1 VAREDGWV
9 VFLASDVFDADWLKI
24 DRLFRSFFRRKFFRT
39 RETRA
44 FYFFRTTNDASV

>member
-24 DRLFRSFFRRKFFRT
+24 DRLFRSFFRVFSHARN
-39 RETRA
+39 A
-44 FYFFRTTNDASV
+44 PFYFFRMTNDASV